1 MCMEEKLARY
11 YELKAVKKQIDEELD
26 SLRQQLLVEFP
37 EPTKLAVGEYQVK
50 VTFQEKR
57 EFDDS
62 KLYNA
67 LPDPSIWRLLSKVD
81 SSKVSSLL
89 KLNIIT
95 EDLLANTYEIKKVPY
110 VQVQKL

>member
-1 MCMEEKLARY
+1 MCMESKLARY
-11 YELKAVKKQIDEELD
+11 YELKSLKKQLDEELD
-26 SLRQQLLVEFP
+26 NLRQEILVGYP
-37 EPTKLAVGEYQVK
+37 EPTKLDVGEYQLK
-50 VTFQEKR
+50 VSYQEKR

-81 SSKVSSLL
+81 SSKVTSLL
-89 KLNIIT
+89 KLNIIN
-95 EDLLANTYEIKKVPY
+95 EDLLSNTFEIKKIPY

>member
-1 MCMEEKLARY
+1 MCMETKLARY
-11 YELKAVKKQIDEELD
+11 YELKALKKQLEEELD
-26 SLRQQLLVEFP
+26 NLRQQILDAHP
-37 EPTKLAVGEYQVK
+37 EPTKLDVGEYQLK
-50 VTFQEKR
+50 VSFQEKR

-81 SSKVSSLL
+81 TSKVTSLL

-95 EDLLANTYEIKKVPY
+95 EDLLSNTYEIKKVPY